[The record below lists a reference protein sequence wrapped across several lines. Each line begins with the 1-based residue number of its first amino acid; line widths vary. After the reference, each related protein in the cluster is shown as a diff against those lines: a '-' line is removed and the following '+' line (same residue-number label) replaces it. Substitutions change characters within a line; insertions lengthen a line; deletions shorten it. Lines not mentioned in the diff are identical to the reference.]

1 MRKFRFSLRFKLT
14 AIAAGVMSICCLL
27 LTAVSLSTSA
37 QMVEAL
43 PLMQPVLT
51 FPADSD
57 TTGAV
62 SCEPAQIASVAQ
74 DRFQTQNL
82 AAMVLVI
89 LAGSA
94 AAYWLVR
101 RQLRPLEQL
110 AASVKA
116 LEADN
121 MAQIKVPLPNTRD
134 ESYQLALA
142 LDDMITWVGQAYAG
156 QKEFAASA
164 AHELRTP
171 LASMQSRLEVFLMKE
186 RTPDEYQ
193 QLLQRFD
200 GNLKRLNTLVEQL
213 LQLSSSHVPDTKC
226 GICLG
231 DIVEDAV
238 CELAPVLEQKT
249 VDINLEDHLQV
260 DGNPALYRQLVLNL
274 LQNAAKYG
282 GDRIRVHLAQQENQV
297 ILRVEDNGPGIPDT
311 AKEHIFEPFYR
322 VDRSRSRRIGGNGL
336 GLSIVRRIARQYG
349 GDATV
354 GDSPLGGACF
364 VIHLP
369 LSKSG

>member
-1 MRKFRFSLRFKLT
+1 MPFPVNRLRLRR
-14 AIAAGVMSICCLL
+14 LHR
-27 LTAVSLSTSA
+27 
-37 QMVEAL
+37 
-43 PLMQPVLT
+43 
-51 FPADSD
+51 
-57 TTGAV
+57 
-62 SCEPAQIASVAQ
+62 

-142 LDDMITWVGQAYAG
+142 LDDMITRVGQAYAG

-171 LASMQSRLEVFLMKE
+171 LAAMQSRLEVFLMKE
-186 RTPDEYQ
+186 RSPDEYQ

-249 VDINLEDHLQV
+249 VEVNLENHLLV
-260 DGNPALYRQLVLNL
+260 DGNPAL
-274 LQNAAKYG
+274 
-282 GDRIRVHLAQQENQV
+282 
-297 ILRVEDNGPGIPDT
+297 
-311 AKEHIFEPFYR
+311 
-322 VDRSRSRRIGGNGL
+322 
-336 GLSIVRRIARQYG
+336 
-349 GDATV
+349 
-354 GDSPLGGACF
+354 
-364 VIHLP
+364 
-369 LSKSG
+369 

>member
-14 AIAAGVMSICCLL
+14 AIVAGVMSICCLL

-142 LDDMITWVGQAYAG
+142 LDDMITRVGQAYAG

-171 LASMQSRLEVFLMKE
+171 LAAMQSRLEVFLMKE
-186 RTPDEYQ
+186 RSPDEYQ

-249 VDINLEDHLQV
+249 VDINLEDHLV
-260 DGNPALYRQLVLNL
+260 T
-274 LQNAAKYG
+274 
-282 GDRIRVHLAQQENQV
+282 
-297 ILRVEDNGPGIPDT
+297 LRVEDNGPGIPDT

>member
-14 AIAAGVMSICCLL
+14 AIVAGVMSICCLL

-37 QMVEAL
+37 QMMEAL

-57 TTGAV
+57 TTDAV

-142 LDDMITWVGQAYAG
+142 LDDMITRVGQAYAG

-171 LASMQSRLEVFLMKE
+171 LAAMQSRLEVFLMKE
-186 RTPDEYQ
+186 RSPDEYQ

-226 GICLG
+226 RICLG

-249 VDINLEDHLQV
+249 VDINLEDHLLV

-297 ILRVEDNGPGIPDT
+297 TLRVEDNGPGIPDT